1 MQTQSGQVIGWVP
14 RQKTPQVGAW
24 IDSRHLAVANVTSRG
39 KAQGKDLVGVNI
51 DIMLVS
57 EEDRPWME
65 AKIKRLRRQ
74 LTPNLGK
81 GLKPQI
87 RVVEDDGFGIG
98 VWVLCALFVI
108 FMACG
113 LVVMGGVTSN

>member
-1 MQTQSGQVIGWVP
+1 M
-14 RQKTPQVGAW
+14 
-24 IDSRHLAVANVTSRG
+24 ANVTSRG

-74 LTPNLGK
+74 LWKQSNPDPGEKNPV
-81 GLKPQI
+81 PQI
-87 RVVEDDGFGIG
+87 QVTEREGFPKSMIFLGVV
-98 VWVLCALFVI
+98 LSL

-113 LVVMGGVTSN
+113 FAVCGG